1 MFQEIL
7 FLDESFTI
15 QGVAEDGHNIVIPTQ
30 NLLGTNT
37 WSRETDI
44 PPNIQA
50 MPSFQFRHHFHPDD
64 IRAFSD
70 YAPIVRPEI
79 LTYFTDSRSQAK
91 QGKSLQVRSSSQVSH
106 INTSA

>member
-79 LTYFTDSRSQAK
+79 LTSPTR
-91 QGKSLQVRSSSQVSH
+91 GVRPSKENLCKYGAAVRYP
-106 INTSA
+106 T